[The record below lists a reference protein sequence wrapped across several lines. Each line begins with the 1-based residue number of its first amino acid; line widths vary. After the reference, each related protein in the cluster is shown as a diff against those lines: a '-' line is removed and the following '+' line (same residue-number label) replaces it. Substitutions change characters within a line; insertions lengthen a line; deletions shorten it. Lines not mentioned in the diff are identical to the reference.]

1 MDPKTIAAEAIDIA
15 IRSESQY
22 PCGGGPRPKPC
33 PSGEMLRIEA
43 QESFR
48 KGFYIDA
55 TTKAKRSVAYSVG
68 VMDSAYEGVRELEI
82 KILQIKA

>member
-1 MDPKTIAAEAIDIA
+1 MEAKQIAAEAIDIA
-15 IRSESQY
+15 IRSEMMLPY
-22 PCGGGPRPKPC
+22 GVPRTKPC
-33 PSGEMLRIEA
+33 PSGEMLRGEA

-68 VMDSAYEGVRELEI
+68 VMDKAYEDIRELEI
-82 KILQIKA
+82 KILQIKD